1 MSSAVTTTL
10 DTKSRYSCSA
20 FVPTTAIAIGNRS
33 EKPHLVAL
41 LQAHTWASLLH
52 TSHPWGLEVSSL
64 GYQQGLND
72 CVKKNLYEA
81 WAVICHL
88 SVIELF
94 LVV

>member
-10 DTKSRYSCSA
+10 DTKSRHSCSA

-52 TSHPWGLEVSSL
+52 AESPLGAGSVLLGLPTRP
-64 GYQQGLND
+64 Q
-72 CVKKNLYEA
+72 
-81 WAVICHL
+81 
-88 SVIELF
+88 
-94 LVV
+94 